1 MWFEIMR
8 KIIFKLRLN
17 KLALYVFYFA
27 GKILSYSKEL
37 PALDE
42 AEKTLDNFRKDPKS
56 SCFRRFDASDIS
68 NAYDLDVIVPCYNVE
83 QYVKQCLES
92 LLSQKTKYK
101 YRIICIDDGSS
112 DNTGNILDK
121 YSAENPDILVI
132 HQANKGLSGA
142 RNAGIDLI
150 DSRYVMFVDSD
161 DYLSPDAFE
170 SMLKA
175 AYENDAAIVQGGY
188 VRVTEDG
195 RIVKRTR
202 QKEGFLSI
210 KELTGFSCMKL
221 IGSEYVK
228 SIYFPYD
235 YYFEDSVMSMVLFG
249 LVEKRNGK
257 VYGVDKTIYYY
268 RYNMKGIYQ
277 TSKIS
282 PKSIDTL
289 YITKQLHKDRKM
301 YGLSNSRGYYEFILY
316 TIRLNYHRTRTLS
329 EDINKAVFVV
339 FSDFLNINFQSY
351 VTEDAKKT
359 MLEKAFLKQ
368 DYRLYKSACNFE
380 E

>member
-8 KIIFKLRLN
+8 KTIFKFRLN
-17 KLALYVFYFA
+17 RLALYVFYFI

-42 AEKTLDNFRKDPKS
+42 AEKTLDNFRKNPKS
-56 SCFRRFDASDIS
+56 SCFRSLESSNIS
-68 NAYDLDVIVPCYNVE
+68 NAYDLDIIVPCYNVE
-83 QYVKQCLES
+83 QYVKQCLDS

-101 YRIICIDDGSS
+101 YRIICIDDGSL
-112 DNTGNILDK
+112 DNTGDILDK
-121 YSAENPDILVI
+121 YSAENPDIVVI
-132 HQANKGLSGA
+132 HQTNKGLSGA
-142 RNAGIDLI
+142 RNTGIDLI

-161 DYLSPDAFE
+161 DYLSSDAVE

-188 VRVTEDG
+188 VRVTENG

-202 QKEGFLSI
+202 QKSGLLSI
-210 KELTGFSCMKL
+210 KELTGFPCMKL
-221 IGSEYVK
+221 IKSDYVK

-249 LVEKRNGK
+249 LVEKSNGR

-268 RYNMKGIYQ
+268 RYNTKGIYQ
-277 TSKIS
+277 TAKIS

-316 TIRLNYHRTRTLS
+316 TIRLNYKRTRTLS
-329 EDINKAVFVV
+329 EEINKAIFVV
-339 FSDFLNINFQSY
+339 FSDFLNINFQNY
-351 VTEDAKKT
+351 VTEDTKKT

-368 DYRLYKSACNFE
+368 NYNLYKAACNFE